1 MHIHWTKALATG
13 HPELDAQHQELFARA
28 DRLVAAASATDGDLR
43 SLVARLHQFAT
54 EHFALEEGLMR
65 GHGFAG
71 YERHRAQ
78 HARFAADLLA
88 FADDLAN
95 HPRRGGLDPHAGE
108 WIGRWLEE
116 HVTVTDAELAAFLAK
131 AGAAGAR
138 KRSA

>member
-1 MHIHWTKALATG
+1 MHIQWTKALATG

-43 SLVARLHQFAT
+43 ALVDRLHAFAT

-71 YERHRAQ
+71 LERHRAQ
-78 HARFAADLLA
+78 HDRFAADLRA
-88 FADDLAN
+88 FGEDLAR
-95 HPRRGGLDPHAGE
+95 HPRRGGLESRSGE

-131 AGAAGAR
+131 AEAAAQK
-138 KRSA
+138 KRTA